1 MTTTPVE
8 LAPEAHEPRY
18 APVASYVHT
27 AFLVVLIFAMS
38 WFSANAP
45 QRLAGRHDRSA
56 TYASMFASE
65 WLLFGYVYWGLR
77 SKGVRI
83 REIIN
88 ARWHSPEVVLLDLA
102 LAAGFWIA
110 AAMVLVGLAYLLGF

>member
-45 QRLAGRHDRSA
+45 KRSLQSSLAIVKRSYASGPTRVTRLARDES
-56 TYASMFASE
+56 TT
-65 WLLFGYVYWGLR
+65 
-77 SKGVRI
+77 
-83 REIIN
+83 
-88 ARWHSPEVVLLDLA
+88 AR
-102 LAAGFWIA
+102 
-110 AAMVLVGLAYLLGF
+110 